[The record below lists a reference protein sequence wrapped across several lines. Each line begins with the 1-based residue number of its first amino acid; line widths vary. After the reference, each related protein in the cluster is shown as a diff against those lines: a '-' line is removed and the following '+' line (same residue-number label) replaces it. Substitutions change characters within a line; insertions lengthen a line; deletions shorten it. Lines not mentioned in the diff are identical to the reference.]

1 MQLLGKLLGD
11 PNKRDIRAIT
21 PLVDAIEALE
31 PTMQELS
38 DEELSAK
45 TVEFRSQLAL
55 YLKGGMVLENELVK
69 LFREALD
76 EVEPLAK
83 DISDEQLHAAMSGY
97 RQRLEHRRDAE
108 YYLKSHLQDTLSECF
123 EQSYEQLSPTLN
135 TLRVQRAMQILEEKQ
150 QWPEDSG
157 NVQRATL
164 AILQRV
170 VPEIRDIDEE
180 EQATAFKT

>member
-76 EVEPLAK
+76 EVEPLAEQL
-83 DISDEQLHAAMSGY
+83 SEAQLHAAMREP
-97 RQRLEHRRDAE
+97 RQVIERHRTPEYDLRDNLA
-108 YYLKSHLQDTLSECF
+108 HTLSEAF
-123 EQSYEQLSPTLN
+123 ESAYQNLSPELN
-135 TLRVQRAMQILEEKQ
+135 RLRAAKATRIAEE
-150 QWPEDSG
+150 
-157 NVQRATL
+157 
-164 AILQRV
+164 
-170 VPEIRDIDEE
+170 
-180 EQATAFKT
+180 